1 MRTSEIFVKN
11 WHEQLFKVVLLRSVL
26 ENSQKITR
34 VVGNFSDELFSTVT
48 KKKPADFHV
57 GLFQNGCFPKGF
69 IAFQMRFEHRFRSF
83 TAVDT
88 HQGNDYHTYKETTRE
103 QQFTTVRA
111 DKYFIRRVLLFVIVV
126 IIIIIIFCETLR
138 TKSVSLINCPANFY
152 LFNVTNRSARK
163 KPHLFQI

>member
-1 MRTSEIFVKN
+1 
-11 WHEQLFKVVLLRSVL
+11 
-26 ENSQKITR
+26 
-34 VVGNFSDELFSTVT
+34 
-48 KKKPADFHV
+48 
-57 GLFQNGCFPKGF
+57 
-69 IAFQMRFEHRFRSF
+69 MRFEHRFRSF

-111 DKYFIRRVLLFVIVV
+111 DKYFIRRVFLFVIIIIIIVVVVVVVVV
-126 IIIIIIFCETLR
+126 IVIIIFCETLR

-152 LFNVTNRSARK
+152 LLNVTNRSARK

>member
-1 MRTSEIFVKN
+1 
-11 WHEQLFKVVLLRSVL
+11 
-26 ENSQKITR
+26 
-34 VVGNFSDELFSTVT
+34 
-48 KKKPADFHV
+48 
-57 GLFQNGCFPKGF
+57 
-69 IAFQMRFEHRFRSF
+69 MRFEHRFRSF

-126 IIIIIIFCETLR
+126 IIIIIIIIIIIYLFFFCETLR

-152 LFNVTNRSARK
+152 LFKVTNRNARK